1 MDQEE
6 DSEFTVREGVDPGG
20 RGFLT
25 LEVLADGQPLE
36 AFGRPFQ
43 FGRRKAQMLFACLV
57 PIHEFAIANGDSAR
71 AAFGPRTIRDIAD
84 HLVVEV
90 HVDLRKGA
98 AKGTAEPAEEP
109 WLWLKASLPEREQ
122 IGLSARRC
130 RAVWAVRD
138 SLEAWLLRQ
147 SQ

>member
-20 RGFLT
+20 RGFPT
-25 LEVLADGQPLE
+25 LEILADGHPLE
-36 AFGRPFQ
+36 AFGKPLQ
-43 FGRRKAQMLFACLV
+43 FGHRKAQMLFACLV
-57 PIHEFAIANGDSAR
+57 PIYEFAHASGDSAR
-71 AAFGPRTIRDIAD
+71 AAFAPRTIRDIAD

-90 HVDLRKGA
+90 HVDLRRDVA
-98 AKGTAEPAEEP
+98 NGTAEQPEEP

-130 RAVWAVRD
+130 RAVWAVRA

-147 SQ
+147 AE